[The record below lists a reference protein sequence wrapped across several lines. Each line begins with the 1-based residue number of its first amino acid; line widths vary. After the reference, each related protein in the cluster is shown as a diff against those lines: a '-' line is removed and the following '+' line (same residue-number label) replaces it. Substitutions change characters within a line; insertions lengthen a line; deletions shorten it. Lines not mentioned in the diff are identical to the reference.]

1 MISSLWIAK
10 RALTPSKPIWTSLP
24 TTANVST
31 NGFKRQRAVFE
42 DLLYQTIRQPGH
54 SLPNKP
60 PYHPDYKS
68 VRGTPGRHGTFTQ
81 PWQPVANQ

>member
-1 MISSLWIAK
+1 MDRQNGPDAQQTNMDVIANNPQT
-10 RALTPSKPIWTSLP
+10 LVP
-24 TTANVST
+24 TVLSVS
-31 NGFKRQRAVFE
+31 AVFE

-68 VRGTPGRHGTFTQ
+68 VRGTPGRH
-81 PWQPVANQ
+81 